1 MKSKDSSFSFLLKLR
16 EAWKEKQSSSQK
28 ILLSYKPF
36 SVNWNTLG
44 PSVLG
49 RPLVALILYSKTKR
63 GRGGVCTNWK
73 KEIIII
79 FHDLDPMAHLM
90 MARMV

>member
-1 MKSKDSSFSFLLKLR
+1 MKSRDFSFSFLLKLR

-49 RPLVALILYSKTKR
+49 RPF
-63 GRGGVCTNWK
+63 GRPHFIFQNE
-73 KEIIII
+73 KEAGWCV
-79 FHDLDPMAHLM
+79 H
-90 MARMV
+90 